1 MIKIRSIFTAGV
13 LLVSLIYAVPNL
25 LDCFGEY
32 KELTSIKQN
41 TVRIKEQLSSLDQ
54 QLLGYKE
61 KYKDLKIQSNLDI
74 TEIVCGLDGAKF
86 LSVASIAEIDGD
98 TVNCSEITKPEDIMF
113 FSNQTKQMKFKL
125 TFSDLKKFLKALN
138 SSALPVDS
146 MTIDTSDK
154 LIYLVTDTIFQST
167 YVKESAKT
175 E

>member
-1 MIKIRSIFTAGV
+1 MIKIRSIFTTGV
-13 LLVSLIYAVPNL
+13 LLASLLFAVPNL
-25 LDCFGEY
+25 SDCFREY
-32 KELTSIKQN
+32 RELVNVKQN

-74 TEIVCGLDGAKF
+74 AEMVCSLDGVKF

-98 TVNCSEITKPEDIMF
+98 TVNCSEVTKPKDVMF
-113 FSNQTKQMKFKL
+113 FSNQTKQMKFRL
-125 TFSDLKKFLKALN
+125 IFSDLKKFLKALN
-138 SSALPVDS
+138 SSALPVNS

-154 LIYLVTDTIFQST
+154 LIYLVTDTIFEST
-167 YVKESAKT
+167 YVKEPAKA